1 MTQRN
6 ATPEELALA
15 RKIAINLWPGDD
27 TEYLFERRAA
37 QEAALSAIQQTTELM
52 CHWHNK
58 QAGEADRQLLSAP
71 EGSARRRNLAA
82 GSVTCRRSVTAL
94 RNNDHLKQDAV

>member
-1 MTQRN
+1 MTRRD

-37 QEAALSAIQQTTELM
+37 QEAALSAIRETTVKVIKLAKRQQYAFLSPEYATGQPMSSFSERFA
-52 CHWHNK
+52 C
-58 QAGEADRQLLSAP
+58 DRII
-71 EGSARRRNLAA
+71 E
-82 GSVTCRRSVTAL
+82 AL
-94 RNNDHLKQDAV
+94 RRGDHLKQEAV